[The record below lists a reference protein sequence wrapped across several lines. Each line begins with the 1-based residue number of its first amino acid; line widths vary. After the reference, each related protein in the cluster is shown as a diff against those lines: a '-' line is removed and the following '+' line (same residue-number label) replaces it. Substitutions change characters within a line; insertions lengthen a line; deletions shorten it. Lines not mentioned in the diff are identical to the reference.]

1 MSACLDNGLI
11 ISLIVAGRFPNSVG
25 VRWDNLFPS
34 CTHAV
39 EIDLVSNL
47 VVYNPKNRLKA
58 TEVSAE
64 LTTNK

>member
-1 MSACLDNGLI
+1 MFITSANI
-11 ISLIVAGRFPNSVG
+11 NIFVAIRFPNSVG
-25 VRWDNLFPS
+25 IHWNNLFPS

-58 TEVSAE
+58 TEVSPNI
-64 LTTNK
+64 LN